1 MLFIKET
8 EVRNFADDTT
18 INYEEAHRKLS
29 NDTHIL
35 LNWCRI
41 NSMVADPRKFQGSR
55 LLGSLINNNNIT
67 FTVENK
73 HIKSTNK
80 VKLVGIT
87 TDDKFAF
94 TKHINN
100 LSSTIS
106 NRLRALTRRRKFLS
120 KEQTKLL
127 SQAYIMSTFKYCPLA
142 SMFCGKFEKKCFNKI
157 YKHTLRL
164 IALSD

>member
-73 HIKSTNK
+73 
-80 VKLVGIT
+80 
-87 TDDKFAF
+87 
-94 TKHINN
+94 
-100 LSSTIS
+100 
-106 NRLRALTRRRKFLS
+106 
-120 KEQTKLL
+120 Q
-127 SQAYIMSTFKYCPLA
+127 
-142 SMFCGKFEKKCFNKI
+142 
-157 YKHTLRL
+157 
-164 IALSD
+164 